1 MIKKNLIIILI
12 SAFFSFSVFSAGTDN
27 SGSTKVN
34 NFTKASNLIKQ
45 AKKYESKGKDKK
57 AKKRFE
63 KALKYLLISNKNQIN
78 LIHSIILVLPLEK
91 SVILKLQ
98 KNII

>member
-45 AKKYESKGKDKK
+45 AKK
-57 AKKRFE
+57 
-63 KALKYLLISNKNQIN
+63 
-78 LIHSIILVLPLEK
+78 
-91 SVILKLQ
+91 SVGT
-98 KNII
+98 